1 MRPSIVEKIADLR
14 ELARERASATRSESA
29 PAQLLLWPDG
39 CIWRDHQRGVP
50 NAILRGAL
58 FAAIQGKERRALR
71 RELLAVVGGVEI
83 RFTGWQLDQ
92 SDLNVWETVI
102 HLARL
107 QQNGLQVEFTAYA
120 MLRTLQLTTGKSAR
134 EWLKGVFA
142 RLHSA
147 GVEITAGRYTYGGA
161 LLTWKRDEITSRYV
175 VSLNLDLLGLFQ
187 AGWTRIDWQV
197 RLRLRRKPLA
207 LWLHG
212 FYGTHAEPYPYSVG
226 KIRELSGSAN
236 RHPASFARQLRKA
249 LQELKNEQAIVAYDV
264 GEGVDGLVHVSR
276 TPSSSQRRHL
286 IKIQRT
292 AAEHPSHP
300 VRTTSSLQPAQ
311 RHLL

>member
-1 MRPSIVEKIADLR
+1 MRSSLETVASLR
-14 ELARERASATRSESA
+14 ELARERASQAHRSA
-29 PAQLLLWPDG
+29 PAATQLALWPEG
-39 CIWRDHQRGVP
+39 CIWSDDQRGVP

-58 FAAIQGKERRALR
+58 FAAIQGKERRALK
-71 RELLAVVGGVEI
+71 RELLAVVAGVEI

-120 MLRTLQLTTGKSAR
+120 MLRALQLKTGKSAR

-161 LLTWKRDEITSRYV
+161 LLTWKRDELTGRYLV
-175 VSLNLDLLGLFQ
+175 TLNSELLGLFK

-236 RHPASFARQLRKA
+236 HHPASFARQLRKA
-249 LQELKNEQAIVAYDV
+249 LQELKNERAIDDYAV
-264 GEGVDGLVHVSR
+264 GEGIDGLVHVSR
-276 TPSSSQRRHL
+276 TPSASQRRHL
-286 IKIQRT
+286 MKVQRT
-292 AAEHPSHP
+292 VGHQSAPM
-300 VRTTSSLQPAQ
+300 TTSLQPQ
-311 RHLL
+311 ERRLL